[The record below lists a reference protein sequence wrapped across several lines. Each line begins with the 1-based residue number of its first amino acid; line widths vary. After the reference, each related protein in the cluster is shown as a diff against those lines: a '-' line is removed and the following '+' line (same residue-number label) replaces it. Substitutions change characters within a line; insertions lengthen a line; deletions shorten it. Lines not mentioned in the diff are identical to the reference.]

1 MELSCADSRLLIFV
15 MDKGEANMNEVISHL
30 PPRLAE
36 RKDFRIL
43 KLCVYEQENDPKER
57 FIYSLSDLRDG
68 LTWLLA

>member
-1 MELSCADSRLLIFV
+1 MSCADSRLLIFV
-15 MDKGEANMNEVISHL
+15 MDKGEAKMNEVIAHL

-43 KLCVYEQENDPKER
+43 KLRVTEQENDPKER
-57 FIYSLSDLRDG
+57 FIYNLTDLSDG